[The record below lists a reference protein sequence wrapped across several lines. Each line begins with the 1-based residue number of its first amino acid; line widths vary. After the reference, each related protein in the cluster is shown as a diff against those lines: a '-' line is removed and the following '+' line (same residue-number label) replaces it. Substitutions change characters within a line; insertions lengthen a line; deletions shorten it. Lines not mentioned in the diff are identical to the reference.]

1 MSSTIE
7 AASNSNDNISSKGSG
22 GKKLSATSSTTL
34 TPNLSPNTAARHNTN
49 TATINNSTTTSNTS
63 AAAASASSSN
73 PSYTNSVAVST
84 SSSSTTATTTTTAPP
99 PPQTSSTL
107 TTTTLSYLNGIIH
120 QQVSIDETPNKLL
133 YKKVEQFMDKMQDE
147 TSGVPIKTVKSF
159 MSKIPSV
166 FTGTDLIQWIIKK
179 IEVEDTCE
187 ALHFAHL
194 VSSHGYIFPI
204 DDHIL
209 TVKNDGT
216 FFRFQVICILI
227 FGNFNQPASFNA

>member
-1 MSSTIE
+1 
-7 AASNSNDNISSKGSG
+7 
-22 GKKLSATSSTTL
+22 
-34 TPNLSPNTAARHNTN
+34 
-49 TATINNSTTTSNTS
+49 
-63 AAAASASSSN
+63 
-73 PSYTNSVAVST
+73 
-84 SSSSTTATTTTTAPP
+84 
-99 PPQTSSTL
+99 
-107 TTTTLSYLNGIIH
+107 
-120 QQVSIDETPNKLL
+120 VSIDETPNKLL
-133 YKKVEQFMDKMQDE
+133 YKKVEQFMERMQDE

-194 VSSHGYIFPI
+194 ISSHGYIFPI

-216 FFRFQVICILI
+216 FFRFQVTQSLI
-227 FGNFNQPASFNA
+227 FR